1 MANTKNFILLFSSDF
16 ILRYGYQIGKMP
28 LLPYFAITLGAS
40 EILVG
45 TILSISTITGMFL
58 KPLVGFLSDNL
69 GRKIWLLVASIFF
82 TIFPFLYL
90 FISTPGELTVV
101 RLFHGTATAI
111 LGPVSL
117 ALVADLS
124 PNSPSTRMGTFGMA
138 RSGAYLCAPVSA
150 GIIVGYFSIEIAFYL
165 IGIISAIGTV
175 PLLFLSSDYGKLE
188 NSHITRSGC
197 IKKFRMALLS
207 SFKIGLFN
215 KTVWQAGLLEFLIH
229 LVTYSVK
236 VFLPLQIL
244 ISDTG
249 SFLKAGA
256 YLTIQELCHFLM
268 RPIGGTLGDA
278 FGNKKII
285 LSGLILMIMSLL
297 NLSVSERYELIF
309 ISAAL
314 FGIGQAFSLPTS
326 LSLIIT
332 GKNNGDYGVKM
343 GMVGAIRN
351 SGKVIGPIFSGFLLL
366 FISYKMLF
374 FLLAVICAS
383 YVAFQVFKNN
393 IVSL

>member
-1 MANTKNFILLFSSDF
+1 
-16 ILRYGYQIGKMP
+16 
-28 LLPYFAITLGAS
+28 
-40 EILVG
+40 
-45 TILSISTITGMFL
+45 
-58 KPLVGFLSDNL
+58 
-69 GRKIWLLVASIFF
+69 
-82 TIFPFLYL
+82 
-90 FISTPGELTVV
+90 
-101 RLFHGTATAI
+101 
-111 LGPVSL
+111 
-117 ALVADLS
+117 
-124 PNSPSTRMGTFGMA
+124 
-138 RSGAYLCAPVSA
+138 
-150 GIIVGYFSIEIAFYL
+150 
-165 IGIISAIGTV
+165 
-175 PLLFLSSDYGKLE
+175 
-188 NSHITRSGC
+188 
-197 IKKFRMALLS
+197 MALLS

-351 SGKVIGPIFSGFLLL
+351 SGKIIGPIFSGFLLI
-366 FISYKMLF
+366 FISYNILF

-393 IVSL
+393 SVSL

>member
-1 MANTKNFILLFSSDF
+1 
-16 ILRYGYQIGKMP
+16 
-28 LLPYFAITLGAS
+28 
-40 EILVG
+40 
-45 TILSISTITGMFL
+45 
-58 KPLVGFLSDNL
+58 
-69 GRKIWLLVASIFF
+69 
-82 TIFPFLYL
+82 
-90 FISTPGELTVV
+90 
-101 RLFHGTATAI
+101 
-111 LGPVSL
+111 
-117 ALVADLS
+117 
-124 PNSPSTRMGTFGMA
+124 
-138 RSGAYLCAPVSA
+138 
-150 GIIVGYFSIEIAFYL
+150 
-165 IGIISAIGTV
+165 
-175 PLLFLSSDYGKLE
+175 
-188 NSHITRSGC
+188 
-197 IKKFRMALLS
+197 MALLS
-207 SFKIGLFN
+207 SVKIGFFN

-332 GKNNGDYGVKM
+332 GKNNAYQFPRLFPFQRFENHRSNKK
-343 GMVGAIRN
+343 
-351 SGKVIGPIFSGFLLL
+351 GKEYYAP
-366 FISYKMLF
+366 YPDN
-374 FLLAVICAS
+374 
-383 YVAFQVFKNN
+383 QT
-393 IVSL
+393 